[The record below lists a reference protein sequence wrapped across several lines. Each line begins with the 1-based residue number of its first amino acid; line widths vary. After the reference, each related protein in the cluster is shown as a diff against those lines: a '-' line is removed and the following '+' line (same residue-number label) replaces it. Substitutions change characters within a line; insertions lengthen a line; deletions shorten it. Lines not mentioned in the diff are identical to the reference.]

1 MTGLIIFGT
10 MILPVVYKITD
21 TYIMPIISYFI

>member
-1 MTGLIIFGT
+1 MTGLILFGT

-21 TYIMPIISYFI
+21 TYIMPVISYFV